1 MLNSQG
7 LGEMVSRKKDA
18 YQNNPQALQQ
28 RYQQSQELVDL
39 LALQQLKSEKEAAAR
54 NMQMQM
60 QQNPA
65 TIAQQREQE
74 VLGMIKQEQGRKLGD
89 VAQRTAGT
97 LGQINKKAQ
106 QNVQRTAKQGLPAMG
121 GPRKPAMMAG
131 GGIVGYQGGGGVTDE
146 EIDEYLKNNPL
157 EEYLPR
163 RVIASKI
170 RGQKRQKLSLSE
182 RAEEAAKRRTTP
194 ASKPTKPTVKPPA
207 TSGGVATLPFAGVN
221 LPNIQ
226 QQEIE
231 RQDREREAAQKAI
244 ADRRA
249 VEEAQKPYG
258 TALAQTLMKGPTD
271 RQIDFSDSQFQV
283 TEDTTAKDNLM
294 GMFGKLDKTPEQ
306 TQAQETAL
314 LQQYDDLMGGAAGLR
329 TLEQQERDLA
339 NFDERYSDPK
349 KLQAQAR
356 MAGLLSAGAGPLARF
371 GAGMFNAERAQEQQ
385 LRKKFLGRQELGR
398 KKIDFKRL
406 TGAEKVKALQQT
418 RSDAAADRRTAM
430 TAYASLASDERT
442 RVEQETNRRV
452 NIALGNQTANNAAES
467 RYVNMLASLAKSE
480 QASFDAL
487 QARILDGQL
496 GVEASLTAIAEARA
510 TLAESK
516 SKAVAELK
524 ENDPR
529 FENVQQALLEAEEG
543 SEEYKAAMAV
553 LNELTAQ
560 AESDAARIGQTAS
573 IESAL
578 DQLEDMVNNRAS
590 GLGAMQQTPTISA
603 SDIRSAAPSS

>member
-1 MLNSQG
+1 MLSGVGIGQ
-7 LGEMVSRKKDA
+7 EIERKKDA

>member
-1 MLNSQG
+1 
-7 LGEMVSRKKDA
+7 
-18 YQNNPQALQQ
+18 
-28 RYQQSQELVDL
+28 
-39 LALQQLKSEKEAAAR
+39 
-54 NMQMQM
+54 
-60 QQNPA
+60 
-65 TIAQQREQE
+65 
-74 VLGMIKQEQGRKLGD
+74 
-89 VAQRTAGT
+89 
-97 LGQINKKAQ
+97 
-106 QNVQRTAKQGLPAMG
+106 
-121 GPRKPAMMAG
+121 MMAG

>member
-329 TLEQQERDLA
+329 TLEQQEKDLA

>member
-1 MLNSQG
+1 MLSGVGIGQ
-7 LGEMVSRKKDA
+7 EIERKKDA
-18 YQNNPQALQQ
+18 YRGNPQALQQ
-28 RYQQSQELVDL
+28 QYQKNKKLLDL
-39 LALQQLKSEKEAAAR
+39 LALQQLKSEKENAVR
-54 NMQMQM
+54 NMQAQM

-74 VLGMIKQEQGRKLGD
+74 VLGMIKQEQGQKMGD
-89 VAQRTAGT
+89 VAKRTAGT

-329 TLEQQERDLA
+329 TLEQQEKDLA